1 MIAFYSSTFDA
12 ITLVIAS
19 YSQKNLEKHSEPKKG
34 LRAFWAVVFVML
46 PAALILVGTNLNQL
60 QSLSIIA
67 AFPLGIIIILIVISL
82 FKELKHNGEYRPPYQ
97 Q

>member
-19 YSQKNLEKHSEPKKG
+19 YSQTDLAKNAEPKKG
-34 LRAFWAVVFVML
+34 LRAFWAIVFIVL
-46 PAALILVGTNLNQL
+46 PAALILVGTDLNQL

-67 AFPLGIIIILIVISL
+67 AFPLGIIIILIIVSL
-82 FKELKHNGEYRPPYQ
+82 FKDLKSHELNG
-97 Q
+97 